1 MTQTTIEATKTK
13 TETDETRFVIC
24 DLCGETGE
32 AKKSAL
38 IRQGWELTAN
48 YEFCG
53 ECSIG

>member
-1 MTQTTIEATKTK
+1 MTQTTTTTKT
-13 TETDETRFVIC
+13 TTSDETRFVIC

-32 AKKSAL
+32 AKKSVL